1 MAARGWAIPPNGSLV
16 ERVPNPNPARLVI
29 EMDDGEEYSVLQLHA
44 HPRNVNNIAPTT
56 LRVRLANGIR
66 DFDRLFEKRL
76 PRRKATMTRSSTS
89 FNRAGMPL

>member
-16 ERVPNPNPARLVI
+16 ERVPNPNPSRLLYL
-29 EMDDGEEYSVLQLHA
+29 MDDGQEWSVLQLFD
-44 HPRNVNNIAPTT
+44 HPATTHRIAPTT